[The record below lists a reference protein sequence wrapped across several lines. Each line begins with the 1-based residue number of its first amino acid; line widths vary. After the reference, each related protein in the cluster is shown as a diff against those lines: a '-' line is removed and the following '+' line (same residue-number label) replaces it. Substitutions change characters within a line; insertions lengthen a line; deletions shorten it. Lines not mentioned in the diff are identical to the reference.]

1 MEIRELLAQKARP
14 VHTIQADRTIESAV
28 EKMTAEQTGAL
39 IVMEGDRP
47 VGIFAERDVMR
58 AYLKDRRMDFMG
70 RPVRDAMTNR
80 LISADVTDE
89 ITPAVTT
96 MLKARIRHLPVFD
109 GIPLVGMLAI
119 EDMVDYL
126 LQALN
131 LELRELKEY
140 ISDLHDAGHD

>member
-14 VHTIQADRTIESAV
+14 VHTIDADQTIESAV

-39 IVMEGDRP
+39 IVMEDDRP

-58 AYLKDRRMDFMG
+58 AYLTDRTMDFMG
-70 RPVRDAMTNR
+70 RPVREAMTNR

-89 ITPAVTT
+89 VTPAVIT

-109 GIPLVGMLAI
+109 GNPLVGMLAI

-131 LELRELKEY
+131 LELRELREY
-140 ISDLHDAGHD
+140 ISDLHDASHD

>member
-1 MEIRELLAQKARP
+1 MEIRELLAQNARP
-14 VHTIQADRTIESAV
+14 VHTIHADRTIESAV
-28 EKMTAEQTGAL
+28 EKMTTKQTGAL

-58 AYLKDRRMDFMG
+58 AYLKDRSGDFMNQ
-70 RPVRDAMTNR
+70 PVKDAMTNR
-80 LISADVTDE
+80 LISANVTDE
-89 ITPAVTT
+89 ITPAVIT

-119 EDMVDYL
+119 EDMVNYL

-140 ISDLHDAGHD
+140 ISDLHDASTD

>member
-14 VHTIQADRTIESAV
+14 VHTIDADQTIESAV

-39 IVMEGDRP
+39 IVMEDDRP

-58 AYLKDRRMDFMG
+58 AYLTDRTMDFMG
-70 RPVRDAMTNR
+70 RPVREAMTNR
-80 LISADVTDE
+80 LITADVTDE
-89 ITPAVTT
+89 VTPAVIT

-131 LELRELKEY
+131 LELRELREY
-140 ISDLHDAGHD
+140 ISDLHDASHD

>member
-39 IVMEGDRP
+39 IVMEDDRP

-58 AYLKDRRMDFMG
+58 AYLKNRSGDVMT
-70 RPVRDAMTNR
+70 RPVREAMTNR

-89 ITPAVTT
+89 ITPAVIT

-131 LELRELKEY
+131 LELREY

>member
-14 VHTIQADRTIESAV
+14 VHTIQADRTIEDAV
-28 EKMTAEQTGAL
+28 EKMTTEQTGAL

-58 AYLKDRRMDFMG
+58 AYLKDRSDDFMN

-89 ITPAVTT
+89 ITPAVIT

>member
-14 VHTIQADRTIESAV
+14 VHTSHADQTIEDAV
-28 EKMTAEQTGAL
+28 DKMTAEQTAAL
-39 IVMEGDRP
+39 IVMKGDRP
-47 VGIFAERDVMR
+47 IGIFAERDVMR
-58 AYLKDRRMDFMG
+58 AYLKDRSDDFMN

-89 ITPAVTT
+89 ITPAVIT
-96 MLKARIRHLPVFD
+96 MLNARIRHLPVFD

-131 LELRELKEY
+131 LELRELREY

>member
-1 MEIRELLAQKARP
+1 MEIRELLTQKARP
-14 VHTIQADRTIESAV
+14 VHTIDADQTIESAV

-39 IVMEGDRP
+39 IVMEDTRP

-58 AYLKDRRMDFMG
+58 AYLKDRSMDFMG
-70 RPVRDAMTNR
+70 RPVREAMTNR

-89 ITPAVTT
+89 ITPAVIT

-131 LELRELKEY
+131 LELRELREY
-140 ISDLHDAGHD
+140 IADLHDASHD